1 MSILK
6 VRIRLTYLASL
17 LLASTALLSC
27 TKESRELMYANQ
39 EERIE
44 KFVVNQQSSNPDV
57 RVVHNGGS
65 TRVVISEGEGVE
77 ATARGKVSVYYAG
90 YNFSSG
96 SVSNS
101 YLFATNNKDFASS
114 VNWKLTDDSL
124 MSEPLEIDLADKDML
139 EGLRNGLAGVR
150 EGEEC
155 YILFS
160 GKYAFGKNKIGT
172 IPANSP
178 LAFRI
183 WVQQVE
189 N

>member
-1 MSILK
+1 
-6 VRIRLTYLASL
+6 VRISLRYIAPLLVLA
-17 LLASTALLSC
+17 LAVSC

-39 EERIE
+39 EEKIGKFIE
-44 KFVVNQQSSNPDV
+44 TQQNSNPDV
-57 RVVHNGGS
+57 RVVRNGGA

-90 YNFSSG
+90 YNFTSG

-101 YLFATNNKDFASS
+101 YLFATNNQDFATS
-114 VNWKLTDDSL
+114 VGWALTDAEEQP
-124 MSEPLEIDLADKDML
+124 EPLLLDLTDKDL
-139 EGLRNGLAGVR
+139 LDGLRRGLEGVR

-160 GKYAFGKNKIGT
+160 GKYAFGKSKIGT

-178 LAFRI
+178 LAFRV
-183 WVQQVE
+183 WVQQIE

>member
-1 MSILK
+1 M
-6 VRIRLTYLASL
+6 RIRLTYLASL
-17 LLASTALLSC
+17 LLASAALLVSC
-27 TKESRELMYANQ
+27 TKESRELLYANQ

-44 KFVVNQQSSNPDV
+44 KFVDSQRSSHPDI
-57 RVVHNGGS
+57 RVIHNGGF
-65 TRVVISEGEGVE
+65 TRVVVSEGEGVE

-90 YNFSSG
+90 YNFSTG
-96 SVSNS
+96 SVSTSN
-101 YLFATNNKDFASS
+101 LFATNNKDFATSI
-114 VNWKLTDDSL
+114 NWNLSDDTL
-124 MSEPLEIDLADKDML
+124 MSEPLEIDLTDKDVL
-139 EGLRNGLAGVR
+139 EGLRNGLAGVK

-160 GKYAFGKNKIGT
+160 GKYAFGKSKIGT

-183 WVQQVE
+183 WVQKVE

>member
-1 MSILK
+1 M
-6 VRIRLTYLASL
+6 RIRLTYLASL
-17 LLASTALLSC
+17 LLASAALLVSC

-39 EERIE
+39 EERIGQ
-44 KFVVNQQSSNPDV
+44 FVENQQSSNPDI
-57 RVVHNGGS
+57 RVVHNGGA

-77 ATARGKVSVYYAG
+77 ATARGKVFVYYAG

-101 YLFATNNKDFASS
+101 YMFATNNKDFASS
-114 VNWKLTDDSL
+114 INWKLSDDTL
-124 MSEPLEIDLADKDML
+124 MSEPLEIGLTDKGML
-139 EGLRNGLAGVR
+139 EGLRNGLEGVK

>member
-1 MSILK
+1 MRFRYVATLF
-6 VRIRLTYLASL
+6 LAS
-17 LLASTALLSC
+17 AMALVSC

-39 EERIE
+39 ETRIE
-44 KFVVNQQSSNPDV
+44 TFVQKRQTDNPET
-57 RVVHNGGS
+57 RVIHNGGA
-65 TRVVISEGEGVE
+65 TRVVVSEGTGVE
-77 ATARGKVSVYYAG
+77 LTARGKVTIYYAG

-101 YLFATNNKDFASS
+101 NLFATNYKDFASS
-114 VNWKLTDDSL
+114 VGWTLSDESVFV
-124 MSEPLEIDLADKDML
+124 PLEMDLSDKDIID
-139 EGLRNGLAGVR
+139 GLRSGLEGVR

-160 GKYAFGKNKIGT
+160 GKYAFGKSKIGT
-172 IPANSP
+172 IPANAP